1 MKNVTMGRLG
11 GFTLIELL
19 VVVLIIGILAAVAVP
34 QYQRAVAK
42 SQFSEMLALVNSLK
56 QQEDLYY
63 LANGRYAT
71 SYEELSP
78 DFPPVRVGGGS
89 GYEFRIPGKNYYFD
103 LTDGGKNP
111 YVYAYHDL
119 LRVSYIY
126 SFDGNR
132 TCYVFGENNA
142 LGKYVCS
149 SVGTFSHISDCSG
162 NACFAYKMN

>member
-78 DFPPVRVGGGS
+78 DFPPVQVDDD
-89 GYEFRIPGKNYYFD
+89 GYTFRIPGKNYYFD
-103 LTDGGKNP
+103 LMDGGKNS
-111 YVYAYHDL
+111 YIYAYHYKL
-119 LRVSYIY
+119 KVSYTY
-126 SFDGNR
+126 RFDGERHCNI
-132 TCYVFGENNA
+132 YYENDA
-142 LGKYVCS
+142 LAKYICS
-149 SVGTFSHISDCSG
+149 SVGTFSHISDCG
-162 NACFAYKMN
+162 KACFAYKMN